1 MWRRMLK
8 LAPVALLAASLT
20 GMAFADSGNTRTAVP
35 GTINYVEGQVSL
47 DGSAL
52 DSKSVGS
59 AQLQSGQTVT
69 TATGKAEFL
78 LTPGVYVRLGD
89 NSTATLIS
97 PDLTSTRIS
106 VDSGEAMVEVDQLYK
121 QNDISV
127 VQNGVST
134 GLEKA
139 GLYDFNAANDTVR
152 VFDGK
157 ALVQANERNIKVKGG
172 HELNLNA
179 SGKLKPVKFN
189 KDDAKTTDLYRWS
202 SLRSN
207 YLGEANV
214 DAASRYYVNGWYG
227 PGWIGSGWYWDPWYA
242 GFTYLPG
249 DGFLYSPFGWGFY
262 SPLFVYRSPLY
273 YGGFY
278 RGGYYGFHGRPG
290 FVGHPPNRAVGAAVP
305 HAGRPV
311 GAAPASRGVSGFHGA
326 PGRSGGGFHGGV
338 SMGGHR

>member
-1 MWRRMLK
+1 MLK
-8 LAPVALLAASLT
+8 LAPIVLLAASLT

-69 TATGKAEFL
+69 TATGKTEFL

-97 PDLTSTRIS
+97 PDLTKTRIS

-134 GLEKA
+134 ELEKA
-139 GLYDFNAANDTVR
+139 GLYDFNAANDTVW
-152 VFDGK
+152 VFDGQ

-172 HELNLNA
+172 HELNLNT

-189 KDDAKTTDLYRWS
+189 KDEAKTTDLYRWS

-214 DAASRYYVNGWYG
+214 DAASRYYMNGWYG
-227 PGWIGSGWYWDPWYA
+227 PGWVGSGWYWDPWYA

-278 RGGYYGFHGRPG
+278 RGLYGFHGRPG
-290 FVGHPPNRAVGAAVP
+290 FVGRPPNRAAGAAVP
-305 HAGRPV
+305 RASRPM
-311 GAAPASRGVSGFHGA
+311 GPAPAFRGGSGFHGA
-326 PGRSGGGFHGGV
+326 PGRAGGGFHGGM
-338 SMGGHR
+338 STGGHR